1 MGEGFYDG
9 VYSLWGQDQEL
20 LGVVERPPKDD
31 LIGGP

>member
-9 VYSLWGQDQEL
+9 VYSLWGQGQEL
-20 LGVVERPPKDD
+20 LSVVELPPKDD